1 MKKIFALLLLFSLI
15 STCER
20 DDICPESTPTT
31 PKLIIRF
38 YDFAEQ
44 SETKRV
50 LNLQIQGIDSEEVY
64 QSATSTDSVPL
75 PLRTNSNITS
85 FILHSNYADDGNS
98 GNPDTITI
106 EYNPKEIYVSRACG
120 YKTIFENVTIPPID
134 GDDNWIN
141 FIQIEDPLTIDNE
154 TAAHV
159 KIFH

>member
-1 MKKIFALLLLFSLI
+1 MKKIIALLLLLSLFL
-15 STCER
+15 TCER

-50 LNLQIQGIDSEEVY
+50 LNLHIQGIDSEEVY
-64 QSATSTDSVPL
+64 QSASSTDSVSL
-75 PLRTNSNITS
+75 PLRTNTNSTS
-85 FILHSNYADDGNS
+85 FILHSSYADDGNS

-106 EYNPKEIYVSRACG
+106 EYSPKEIYVSRACG

-134 GDDNWIN
+134 ANDNWIQL
-141 FIQIEDPLTIDNE
+141 IQIEDLLTVDNE